1 MEEVLALIEKK
12 KQEFAKSGL
21 FEFMRDKSINPRQ
34 RLAFAPCVAPFV
46 MSFGELNKYVF
57 REEPTNDPIQ
67 EIVNK
72 HSYEDDHHWLWF
84 LEDLETLGI
93 NRTLKFSDALNFVWS
108 EETKASRWVTYQI
121 FRYAFG
127 ASPIAKLAIL
137 EVIEATGNV
146 FFSTAAPIAEE
157 LRTITQKEFLYFG
170 CFHLKVENNH
180 SKDLPQQRRLI
191 ENIQLTIESRQEAF
205 EVVENLFEAFTKLT
219 NELLV
224 YAKNHSFDQ
233 PFAEP
238 REILQPLKAA

>member
-21 FEFMRDKSINPRQ
+21 FEFMRDHSIDPRQ

-46 MSFGELNKYVF
+46 MSFGEFNKYVF

-67 EIVNK
+67 EIINK

-108 EETKASRWVTYQI
+108 EETKASRWVTHQI

-127 ASPIAKLAIL
+127 ATPISKLAIM

-146 FFSTAAPIAEE
+146 FFSTAAPVAQE
-157 LRTITQKEFLYFG
+157 LRTITQKELLYFG
-170 CFHLKVENNH
+170 RFHLEVENNH

-205 EVVENLFEAFTKLT
+205 QIVEHLFEVFTELT
-219 NELLV
+219 DALLV
-224 YAKNHSFDQ
+224 YAKTHSFEHSFLQ
-233 PFAEP
+233 N
-238 REILQPLKAA
+238 REILQPLKVA